1 MSLREKTNR
10 LEVVLTLLL
19 IQLILL
25 PAALGVTYAS
35 SGTRPEHILTY
46 TTGRLTWDSAT
57 ETDGQGAARLELF
70 RRSYDNVNAADG
82 QNVIAPGTAGETVV
96 RLKNNTGRTVSYT
109 AVLYEKKTNA
119 ALPVTSA
126 LTGEAFADTTAYVL
140 PDGVDEG
147 QVVRAVSGTVGG
159 NQRQDFSILW
169 SWLFEVSAQQNAAD
183 TALGNAATDV
193 EELGFYLT
201 VTDQGGSGGTVID
214 PETLRRFR
222 ADVLCDGEKIEAIFP
237 GGCDAPCGVQ
247 TLDAAGCFVC
257 PGFIDPHGHIDG
269 CKHTGTLSLLQ
280 GITTTVGGNCGF
292 SPLDI
297 DAFLRS
303 QTAFP
308 IHQAEMIGLCAL
320 LIVFGVLSTVNLAI
334 GQVTPPVGVNLFVA
348 IGVADKLQ
356 GLKDKTKVTI
366 ATMSKAVWPMI
377 MACVITLLIVTY
389 VPFFSTVFL
398 KG

>member
-1 MSLREKTNR
+1 MRLCEKTNR

-70 RRSYDNVNAADG
+70 RRSYDNVNAANG
-82 QNVIAPGTAGETVV
+82 KNVIAPGTAGETVV

-126 LTGEAFADTTAYVL
+126 LTGEAFADTTSYVL

-169 SWLFEVSAQQNAAD
+169 SWLFEVSAQQDAAD

-193 EELGFYLT
+193 EELGFYLP
-201 VTDQGGSGGTVID
+201 VTDQGGSGGTVIE
-214 PETLRRFR
+214 PEKP
-222 ADVLCDGEKIEAIFP
+222 DYK
-237 GGCDAPCGVQ
+237 
-247 TLDAAGCFVC
+247 
-257 PGFIDPHGHIDG
+257 
-269 CKHTGTLSLLQ
+269 TGDE
-280 GITTTVGGNCGF
+280 F
-292 SPLDI
+292 SPVWYVL
-297 DAFLRS
+297 APG
-303 QTAFP
+303 A
-308 IHQAEMIGLCAL
+308 AA
-320 LIVFGVLSTVNLAI
+320 LIVIITGIN
-334 GQVTPPVGVNLFVA
+334 
-348 IGVADKLQ
+348 
-356 GLKDKTKVTI
+356 TKRRH
-366 ATMSKAVWPMI
+366 KR
-377 MACVITLLIVTY
+377 
-389 VPFFSTVFL
+389 
-398 KG
+398 G

>member
-10 LEVVLTLLL
+10 LEVVLALLL

-57 ETDGQGAARLELF
+57 ETDAQGAARLELF
-70 RRSYDNVNAADG
+70 RRSYDNVDAADG

-126 LTGEAFADTTAYVL
+126 LTGEAFADTTSYVL

-169 SWLFEVSAQQNAAD
+169 SWLFEVSAQQDAAD

-201 VTDQGGSGGTVID
+201 VVDQGGSGGTVID
-214 PETLRRFR
+214 PVT
-222 ADVLCDGEKIEAIFP
+222 P
-237 GGCDAPCGVQ
+237 AP
-247 TLDAAGCFVC
+247 
-257 PGFIDPHGHIDG
+257 
-269 CKHTGTLSLLQ
+269 KTGDE
-280 GITTTVGGNCGF
+280 F
-292 SPLDI
+292 SPVWYVL
-297 DAFLRS
+297 APG
-303 QTAFP
+303 A
-308 IHQAEMIGLCAL
+308 AA
-320 LIVFGVLSTVNLAI
+320 LIVIITGIN
-334 GQVTPPVGVNLFVA
+334 
-348 IGVADKLQ
+348 
-356 GLKDKTKVTI
+356 TKRRH
-366 ATMSKAVWPMI
+366 KR
-377 MACVITLLIVTY
+377 
-389 VPFFSTVFL
+389 
-398 KG
+398 G

>member
-35 SGTRPEHILTY
+35 TGTRPEHILTY

-82 QNVIAPGTAGETVV
+82 QNVIAPGTAGETLV
-96 RLKNNTGRTVSYT
+96 RLKNNTGRTVRYT
-109 AVLYEKKTNA
+109 AVLYEKKTSA

-126 LTGEAFADTTAYVL
+126 LTGEAFADTTSYVL

-169 SWLFEVSAQQNAAD
+169 SWLFEVSAAQDAAD

-201 VTDQGGSGGTVID
+201 VVDQGGSGGTVID
-214 PETLRRFR
+214 PE
-222 ADVLCDGEKIEAIFP
+222 KP
-237 GGCDAPCGVQ
+237 AP
-247 TLDAAGCFVC
+247 
-257 PGFIDPHGHIDG
+257 
-269 CKHTGTLSLLQ
+269 KTGDE
-280 GITTTVGGNCGF
+280 F
-292 SPLDI
+292 SPVWYVL
-297 DAFLRS
+297 APG
-303 QTAFP
+303 A
-308 IHQAEMIGLCAL
+308 AA
-320 LIVFGVLSTVNLAI
+320 LIVIITGIN
-334 GQVTPPVGVNLFVA
+334 
-348 IGVADKLQ
+348 
-356 GLKDKTKVTI
+356 TKRRH
-366 ATMSKAVWPMI
+366 KR
-377 MACVITLLIVTY
+377 
-389 VPFFSTVFL
+389 
-398 KG
+398 G